1 MERCTD
7 KENIPLKI
15 CINSQVNLWMI
26 SLKVKG
32 NVYGKL
38 KKLTMV
44 TGTIIACME
53 RESSHGLMG
62 RNTQVRF

>member
-1 MERCTD
+1 
-7 KENIPLKI
+7 
-15 CINSQVNLWMI
+15 MI

-38 KKLTMV
+38 KKLIMV

-62 RNTQVRF
+62 RNTQVRI